1 MRACPERSRRDGF
14 AAEAAPTQL
23 LNLPTHISQYQ
34 ECPWEKA
41 NSLVTT
47 RSKISPSPLYKTI
60 PSAKDIHQ
68 KIRKHFIKKACCYLM
83 NIHELKQVLSIEHI
97 RKYPIPFAKRA
108 ARIGIIPPELVVVDS
123 RIQDMCSLPFWTY
136 YGSGEGSFSRC
147 GGVGTFSCCP
157 PFSLKAEKVQALI
170 DRADIF
176 VVLQTRAAVNVG
188 NDPGAQFRMINRLV
202 DEVNAC
208 LGRKA
213 VIQKFAGGPCF
224 ACYPESCLC
233 EGQCRAPELKVPS
246 LEGMGICVDQLC
258 KDMALLTG
266 DEKWKVNWIKGFGAD
281 TQTPKVWKATV
292 GLAIQLHEKS

>member
-1 MRACPERSRRDGF
+1 M
-14 AAEAAPTQL
+14 
-23 LNLPTHISQYQ
+23 
-34 ECPWEKA
+34 
-41 NSLVTT
+41 
-47 RSKISPSPLYKTI
+47 YKTI
-60 PSAKDIHQ
+60 PSVKDIHQ
-68 KIRKHFIKKACCYLM
+68 KIRKYFIKNACCFLM

-123 RIQDMCSLPFWTY
+123 RIQDMCILPFWTY

-176 VVLQTRAAVNVG
+176 AVLQTRAAVNVG

-292 GLAIQLHEKS
+292 GLAIQLREKF

>member
-1 MRACPERSRRDGF
+1 MGKRKLSCNYSIEDIAQSIVKDHPVSKRFTPEDKKILYQKS
-14 AAEAAPTQL
+14 L
-23 LNLPTHISQYQ
+23 LLLDELP
-34 ECPWEKA
+34 
-41 NSLVTT
+41 
-47 RSKISPSPLYKTI
+47 
-60 PSAKDIHQ
+60 
-68 KIRKHFIKKACCYLM
+68 
-83 NIHELKQVLSIEHI
+83 ELKQVLSIEHI

-123 RIQDMCSLPFWTY
+123 RIQDMCNLPYWTY

-157 PFSLKAEKVQALI
+157 PFSLKAEKVQTLI
-170 DRADIF
+170 DRADVF